1 MKYTIKVTS
10 IENVKETSFHNL
22 VIRASKKEIMEKLG
36 IKPIYHRSGKT
47 KYDWF
52 LILDDKFPFTIY
64 DYKENGCLRA
74 DEVIEYHIGWKSEFW
89 INGNFS
95 NQELDNKTGFPK
107 RLEPCEM
114 IIALEERGL
123 TVDQSDSWKR
133 FHGSNGY
140 YFNKK

>member
-1 MKYTIKVTS
+1 MEHTIKATTQDN
-10 IENVKETSFHNL
+10 IIETSYHDL
-22 VIRASKKEIMEKLG
+22 VIRASKNEIVKKLG
-36 IKPIYHRSGKT
+36 IKPIYNRKGKT
-47 KYDWF
+47 KYDWY

-64 DYKENGCLRA
+64 DYKEEGRLKAN
-74 DEVIEYHIGWKSEFW
+74 DVIEYHIGWKPEFW
-89 INGNFS
+89 INGEFS

-114 IIALEERGL
+114 IVALEYRGL

-133 FHGSNGY
+133 FYGPNG

>member
-1 MKYTIKVTS
+1 MEHTIKATTQDN
-10 IENVKETSFHNL
+10 IIETSYHDL
-22 VIRASKKEIMEKLG
+22 VIRASKNEIVKKLG
-36 IKPIYHRSGKT
+36 IKPIYNRKGKT
-47 KYDWF
+47 KYDWY

-64 DYKENGCLRA
+64 DYKEGRLKAN
-74 DEVIEYHIGWKSEFW
+74 DVIEYHIGWKPEFW
-89 INGNFS
+89 INGEFS

-114 IIALEERGL
+114 IVALEYRGL

-133 FHGSNGY
+133 FYGPNG